1 MSDAE
6 WHSRRPDLPKTHYV
20 DNAIYYDKII
30 FEEEQEKIQKK
41 VWLFVCHESEL
52 AKPNDFRT
60 TTVAGVPLVLM
71 RGKDN
76 IVRAFHNICSHRGAE
91 VVRSPA
97 GNSRT
102 HICLFHRWGF
112 NTSGEC
118 AAMPRKDAYEH
129 CGIGPRSSG
138 LKPVRTEVRLGLVF
152 VNMDD
157 DAESL
162 SEFLGNSL
170 ESVEE
175 VLGTQE
181 MEVFHFHKVF
191 IHSNW
196 KLWQETNMELYHE
209 YLHVANRKSSLQQEE
224 YFARRWKTYPNG
236 HAMVEPFQP
245 DYTKYAGWEAR
256 SQGVLPG
263 LKPDEFRVADLFP
276 DLMINVRSTVVRLDR
291 LVPLAPGLTLVE
303 HRGLGLKAD
312 GPEERALRLRHHN
325 QFWGPFGRNLPEDA
339 LAVEAQ
345 WKALSGKGMRY
356 SIHAREEDGLA
367 QDDISLRAFYREWSR
382 RMGRSSC
389 SPSEE
394 PTA

>member
-1 MSDAE
+1 MSAAE

-102 HICLFHRWGF
+102 HICLFHRWGY
-112 NTSGEC
+112 NASGAC
-118 AAMPRKDAYEH
+118 AAMPRKGAYEH
-129 CGIGPRSSG
+129 CGIGPRNAG
-138 LKPVRTEVRLGLVF
+138 LKPVHAEVRLGLVF
-152 VNMDD
+152 VNLDD
-157 DAESL
+157 DAGSL
-162 SEFLGNSL
+162 DEFLGDSL

-175 VLGTQE
+175 VLGTKE
-181 MEVFHFHKVF
+181 MEVFHFHKLVL
-191 IHSNW
+191 HSNW

-209 YLHVANRKSSLQQEE
+209 YLHVANRKSSLEQQE

-236 HAMVEPFQP
+236 HAMVEPFRP
-245 DYTKYAGWEAR
+245 DYTKFAGWEAR
-256 SQGVLPG
+256 AQGVLPG
-263 LKPDEFRVADLFP
+263 LAPDEFRVVDLFP
-276 DLMINVRSTVVRLDR
+276 DIMINVRATVIRLDR
-291 LVPLAPGLTLVE
+291 QVPLAPGLTLVE
-303 HRGLGLKAD
+303 HRGLGVKAD
-312 GPEERALRLRHHN
+312 TPEERALRVRHHN

-345 WKALSGKGMRY
+345 WKALSGNGMRY

-367 QDDISLRAFYREWSR
+367 QDDISLRSFYREWSR
-382 RMGRSSC
+382 RMGRSPS